1 MIAWLSGIVRVVASD
16 HVVLDVQG
24 VGYEVFVHE
33 RDVERAREDQPLVLH
48 IRMTVREDALTLFG
62 FSHRSDRDVY
72 DALTNV
78 PGVGPKAAMALLS
91 ALTPGQLAS
100 AIHRQNAAELTK
112 AKGVGK
118 KLADLI
124 LLKLKDKLL
133 IALEDITAPPQKA
146 KPGEDAVATEVLSA
160 LQNLGYRPNVAHD
173 AVTQARALSPT
184 ANFDALLRVALA
196 SLRKPAS

>member
-1 MIAWLSGIVRVVASD
+1 MIAWLSGIVRFLGGD
-16 HVVLDVQG
+16 HLVLDVQG

-33 RDVERAREDQPLVLH
+33 RDHERAREGQPLVLH
-48 IRMTVREDALTLFG
+48 IRMAVREDAMTLYG
-62 FSHRSDRDVY
+62 FATLSDREVY

-91 ALTPGQLAS
+91 TWTPGQLAS

-133 IALEDITAPPQKA
+133 IALEDITATPQKP
-146 KPGEDAVATEVLSA
+146 KPGEDAVGLEVQSA

-173 AVTQARALSPT
+173 AVTQARALAPT

-196 SLRKPAS
+196 SLRKPAN